1 MRILERYVLRE
12 HLFPFLIGFSVV
24 VFLLTLDFLFDLVD
38 LAIGKGIPA
47 GIVLEL
53 FALSMGWMLALA
65 VPCAVLIAALAT
77 FGRLAQD
84 NEIAAMRANGI
95 NLMRIIGAPLLAATL
110 PDADGA
116 AGATSGSPLVMFCWR
131 VPYATVM
138 PALRTRSMKGVM
150 AGSIWPLHFGCVAQ
164 MSST

>member
-12 HLFPFLIGFSVV
+12 HLFPFLIGFSIVI
-24 VFLLTLDFLFDLVD
+24 FLLTLDFLFDLVD
-38 LAIGKGIPA
+38 LAVGKGISA

-65 VPCAVLIAALAT
+65 VPCAVLIATLAT

-95 NLMRIIGAPLLAATL
+95 NLLRIIGAPLFAATVL
-110 PDADGA
+110 ALG
-116 AGATSGSPLVMFCWR
+116 LVPPER
-131 VPYATVM
+131 VRSALQPRSLAPHT
-138 PALRTRSMKGVM
+138 ALRSHG
-150 AGSIWPLHFGCVAQ
+150 GG
-164 MSST
+164 

>member
-12 HLFPFLIGFSVV
+12 HLFPFLIGFSIV

-38 LAIGKGIPA
+38 LAIGKGISA

-95 NLMRIIGAPLLAATL
+95 NLLRIIGAPLLAASMLAGGLVPFHNHNL
-110 PDADGA
+110 PGTHHRLAKLLCHA
-116 AGATSGSPLVMFCWR
+116 SPKL
-131 VPYATVM
+131 P
-138 PALRTRSMKGVM
+138 PAQSREGDFIN
-150 AGSIWPLHFGCVAQ
+150 AC
-164 MSST
+164 